1 MSDDTNPFWALFG
14 SPESSPKQ
22 PAAKEESPF
31 LGLFLDEAEEESNKT
46 ETPNCALNF
55 DEQRVFWA
63 MRDIPVS
70 EATKSFLISGAP
82 GSGKTIGIQLFLQS
96 IAHRFKEY
104 QTVPEQLIIFDAKG
118 DILPLL
124 ASMGLRPEDPNFHI
138 FNPFDTRSSLWY
150 LDEAVQMPAMAR
162 ALAKLLVPPDEKSS
176 APYFAEAA
184 SEVVYSVIL
193 ALNEIKRI
201 KAKRWTLRDL
211 LCALESPDHIRAVT
225 AQHGYAARHA
235 APYLNDEKHYLAV
248 ISSIAAKI
256 GRFDQVA
263 ALWDANAIGDPFTV
277 STFLSRPGVLVL
289 GNDPVLN
296 DSMWPINAI
305 LLKAI
310 TNEILRRPNTDGPR
324 HWFVLDEFAA
334 MGQVDCI
341 QSLLNRGRS
350 KGASV
355 VLGIQTVEGMIKA
368 YGEQGANDLLGMC
381 AYKTFLRAGSH
392 KSAEWAEHYFNRVR
406 RMETSHSYSTGSGGN
421 STSSQVQLHERSMF
435 LASTFMD
442 LPFPEKGKTYE
453 AICDVPTTGETIITT
468 RDCDEVFIWTV
479 KPHKC
484 VPAIDEVKDEDV
496 TTLSPWDKEEETIF
510 GVSPARKARRARA
523 KDSRRT
529 RKAKSKLAP
538 DQTSQSD
545 VDDDPAPNAEP
556 PTKQSLAGIDDMLGV
571 E

>member
-1 MSDDTNPFWALFG
+1 M
-14 SPESSPKQ
+14 
-22 PAAKEESPF
+22 
-31 LGLFLDEAEEESNKT
+31 GLFLDDEEKEPESVT
-46 ETPNCALNF
+46 DVPNCALTF
-55 DEQRVFWA
+55 DEQSVFWA
-63 MRDIPVS
+63 MRDIPIS

-96 IAHRFKEY
+96 IARRFKEY
-104 QTVPEQLIIFDAKG
+104 QKAPEQLIIFDAKG
-118 DILPLL
+118 DVLPLL

-138 FNPFDTRSSLWY
+138 FNPFDTRSSCWY

-162 ALAKLLVPPDEKSS
+162 ALAKLLIPPDDKSS

-193 ALNEIKRI
+193 ALNENKRI
-201 KAKRWTLRDL
+201 KKKRWSLRDL
-211 LCALESPDHIRAVT
+211 LCALESPGHIRAVT

-263 ALWDANAIGDPFTV
+263 ALWDTNAIGKPF
-277 STFLSRPGVLVL
+277 SIAKFLESPGVLVL

-334 MGQVDCI
+334 MGQVDCV

-355 VLGIQTVEGMIKA
+355 VLGIQTIEGMIKA

-406 RMETSHSYSTGSGGN
+406 RMETSYSYNAGGGSN

-442 LPFPEKGKTYE
+442 LPFPEKGRTYE

-479 KPHKC
+479 KPHKS
-484 VPAIDEVKDEDV
+484 VPAVDSVKDEDV
-496 TTLSPWDKEEETIF
+496 TTLSPWIEEEEIIF
-510 GVSPARKARRARA
+510 GVRPPPKPKRSRKASKIK
-523 KDSRRT
+523 KDSPQLPLSAGENDP
-529 RKAKSKLAP
+529 KVKS
-538 DQTSQSD
+538 
-545 VDDDPAPNAEP
+545 EP
-556 PTKQSLAGIDDMLGV
+556 PPEPTPGLDSMLKV

>member
-1 MSDDTNPFWALFG
+1 MSDGTNPFWALF
-14 SPESSPKQ
+14 STPASDVQQ
-22 PAAKEESPF
+22 PAPQESPF
-31 LGLFLDEAEEESNKT
+31 LGLFLDDEEKEPDTKAEVS
-46 ETPNCALNF
+46 NCALAF
-55 DEQRVFWA
+55 DEQSVFWA
-63 MRDIPVS
+63 MRDIPAS
-70 EATKSFLISGAP
+70 EGTKSFLISGAP

-96 IAHRFKEY
+96 IARRFKEF
-104 QTVPEQLIIFDAKG
+104 QTAPEQLIIFDAKG

-138 FNPFDTRSSLWY
+138 FNPFDTRSSGWY

-162 ALAKLLVPPDEKSS
+162 ALAKLLIPPDDKSS

-201 KAKRWTLRDL
+201 KNQRWSLRDL
-211 LCALESPDHIRAVT
+211 LCALESPGNIRAVT
-225 AQHGYAARHA
+225 SQHGYAARHA

-263 ALWDANAIGDPFTV
+263 SLWETNAIGKPFSV
-277 STFLSRPGVLVL
+277 SNFLESPGVLVL

-350 KGASV
+350 KGVSV
-355 VLGIQTVEGMIKA
+355 VLGIQTIEGVIKG

-406 RMETSHSYSTGSGGN
+406 RMETSYSYNSGGGKN

-453 AICDVPTTGETIITT
+453 AICDVPTTGETILTT
-468 RDCDEVFIWTV
+468 RDCDDVFTWTV
-479 KPHKC
+479 KPHKS
-484 VPAIDEVKDEDV
+484 VPAVDSVKDEDV
-496 TTLSPWDKEEETIF
+496 TTLSPWTREEEIIF
-510 GVSPARKARRARA
+510 GVRPAPKPKRPRKAT
-523 KDSRRT
+523 KT
-529 RKAKSKLAP
+529 KSEAIAVPPL
-538 DQTSQSD
+538 
-545 VDDDPAPNAEP
+545 VGGNDPKVKSEQPPEP
-556 PTKQSLAGIDDMLGV
+556 TPGLDDMLDV